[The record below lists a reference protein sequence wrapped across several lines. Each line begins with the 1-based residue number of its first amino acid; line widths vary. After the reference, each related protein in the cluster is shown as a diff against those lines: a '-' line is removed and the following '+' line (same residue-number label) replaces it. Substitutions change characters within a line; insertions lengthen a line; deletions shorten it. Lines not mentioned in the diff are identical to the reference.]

1 MRWVQPNL
9 ALHCDGGGHSD
20 LLYVLVL
27 EPRPG
32 GSSFVDMLLH
42 APASSPC
49 LPQAPESELEPY
61 HCSPYFFLAKANP
74 MANASLAIGKCLP
87 LPVGGAVRLVAKG
100 MNRREVT
107 LDNSVNHSLTS
118 GD

>member
-74 MANASLAIGKCLP
+74 MANAK
-87 LPVGGAVRLVAKG
+87 V
-100 MNRREVT
+100 
-107 LDNSVNHSLTS
+107 
-118 GD
+118 